1 MTQFLETSD
10 SGMKVLIERYL
21 KHLSLERNASD
32 HTCRAYLNDLCRF
45 EAFLMEHGLAAGPDG
60 GVDLGRVDH
69 VMIRAYLSSLYRI
82 NRKSSIARKMAA
94 MRSFFAFLLRNG
106 VIRSNPAKL
115 VNTPKQEKHIP
126 VALSVDDAF
135 RLVEFPGE
143 GHTGETRD
151 RAILELL
158 YSSGLRVGELVGLDM
173 NSVDLELG
181 VVRVIGKGQ
190 KERIVPV
197 GSKAVTALRNYL
209 DQRQRSFG
217 ENGGQQAVFLNLRG
231 GRLTSR
237 SVARIVKKYASR
249 CGILKRISPHSLRHT
264 FATHLLDGGA
274 DLRGIQELLGH
285 ASLSTTQ
292 KYTHVGIDRI
302 MDVYDRAHPRSWR
315 NHKGQPGNDS
325 E

>member
-1 MTQFLETSD
+1 
-10 SGMKVLIERYL
+10 MKVLIERYL
-21 KHLSLERNASD
+21 KHLSLERNGSD

-60 GVDLGRVDH
+60 GADPGRVDH

-94 MRSFFAFLLRNG
+94 IRSFFAFLLRNG

-115 VNTPKQEKHIP
+115 VNTPKQEKRIP

-173 NSVDLELG
+173 DSVDLELG

-197 GSKAVTALRNYL
+197 GSKAVTALKNYL
-209 DQRQRSFG
+209 DQRQRFLG
-217 ENGGQQAVFLNLRG
+217 EDGGQQAFFLNLRG

-237 SVARIVKKYASR
+237 SVARIVKKYATR
-249 CGILKRISPHSLRHT
+249 CGILKGISPHSLRHT

-292 KYTHVGIDRI
+292 KYTHVSIDRI

-315 NHKGQPGNDS
+315 NRKGQPRDDS